1 MIFLMMAAH
10 DTSTITTAAVA
21 YFLAKNPEWQDRL
34 RAESDR
40 LGDDLSDIEDL
51 EGLTA
56 MDLVIKESLRLVA
69 PVPLVMR
76 KTVTDTLID
85 GYYVP
90 SGVLVVIT
98 PAVNHFAPT
107 VSTEPDRIDPTRL
120 KPPRREDQA
129 HRFAWLPFGG
139 GAHKRIGMHFGTL
152 EVKAI
157 LHEMLREF
165 TWSLDDG
172 YRVRWDN
179 TSLPVPCRRP
189 TYYVVSPMISRSFH
203 ETFECLAEHIALTG
217 RRRNRRSPP
226 SGLGDPQQTPANRSR
241 QTYAN
246 CRKGWSC

>member
-90 SGVLVVIT
+90 PECSSSSRLR
-98 PAVNHFAPT
+98 
-107 VSTEPDRIDPTRL
+107 STTLRPQCRPSRTGLTQRDSSRHGARI
-120 KPPRREDQA
+120 
-129 HRFAWLPFGG
+129 
-139 GAHKRIGMHFGTL
+139 
-152 EVKAI
+152 
-157 LHEMLREF
+157 
-165 TWSLDDG
+165 
-172 YRVRWDN
+172 
-179 TSLPVPCRRP
+179 RP
-189 TYYVVSPMISRSFH
+189 TASPGFRS
-203 ETFECLAEHIALTG
+203 EEARTSA
-217 RRRNRRSPP
+217 
-226 SGLGDPQQTPANRSR
+226 SGCTSAPWR
-241 QTYAN
+241 
-246 CRKGWSC
+246 